1 MRWFKNRFSE
11 VKKPAEVNMVELTQ
25 FTLNDSKEILIA
37 SDNIVEELLAHISE
51 QQRQLEEKENHIA
64 VLEYRLSYLGSVIEQ
79 MKDWKLFAS

>member
-1 MRWFKNRFSE
+1 
-11 VKKPAEVNMVELTQ
+11 MVELTQ